1 MKKTKAVT
9 IPLEEAT
16 YNQLQQT
23 AEAEERTLTD
33 TARRLLRKGLN
44 KALQEH
50 NFLNALWNGD
60 GNREEPIEATA
71 ESDTESE
78 EEE

>member
-16 YNQLQQT
+16 YNQLQQI

-33 TARRLLRKGLN
+33 TARRYLKKGL
-44 KALQEH
+44 
-50 NFLNALWNGD
+50 
-60 GNREEPIEATA
+60 EA
-71 ESDTESE
+71 DK
-78 EEE
+78 